1 MGKKYLGIDI
11 EDRFLK
17 LVVMKDGKVQKTCLE
32 VMPDNIVM
40 GGRIAAFHALSD
52 YLRDTVRRNK
62 IRVKDVA
69 FALPSETYYIRRVKL
84 PKMTAA
90 QLQINLPYEFH
101 DYLQDDTDQ
110 YVFDYS
116 VLSVDE
122 KSMELLIAA
131 LSKRQVEQYKEMCK
145 RAGLRLC
152 KLVPDVLAIQ
162 EIVLPSENPAA
173 YRKRLAAQEKSRSEE
188 EKRENRSE
196 AREKKQH
203 LRDRKRNGLSVEEL
217 SARAAEEARA
227 NGMQPADAVSATPGN
242 AAASANEMT
251 PGNAAASANGMA
263 PGNAAA
269 SANEMTPGNAA
280 ASANGMAPGNAAAYA
295 NGMTPGNAA
304 APANGMA
311 PLNAASS
318 GSIAATEEKRKDY
331 AVLSLE
337 YSRDRLHFF
346 SNGAY
351 EITRNLGITEKQI
364 CEVIAQNEG
373 VDIHIAQ
380 LMLDRNQN
388 HVLEQEQVSDLL
400 QAVAT
405 EVMRVMNFYNYNNPR
420 NTIDAI
426 YYYGREVDSAF
437 LERIQSMTELPI
449 RPLTDLLEKPAGM
462 PGTKKLLEE
471 PAGNELL
478 MMLQGYGAV
487 LE

>member
-17 LVVMKDGKVQKTCLE
+17 LVVMKDGKVLKTCLE

-242 AAASANEMT
+242 AAASANGMT
-251 PGNAAASANGMA
+251 PGSAAASANGM
-263 PGNAAA
+263 
-269 SANEMTPGNAA
+269 T
-280 ASANGMAPGNAAAYA
+280 
-295 NGMTPGNAA
+295 
-304 APANGMA
+304 
-311 PLNAASS
+311 PLNAAPS
-318 GSIAATEEKRKDY
+318 GSIAAAEEKRKDY

-380 LMLDRNQN
+380 LMLDQNQN

-400 QAVAT
+400 QSVAT

-449 RPLTDLLEKPAGM
+449 RPLTDLLEETSENSGPKKSRSEKPVDNSG
-462 PGTKKLLEE
+462 
-471 PAGNELL
+471 AGNELL

>member
-17 LVVMKDGKVQKTCLE
+17 LVVMKDGKVLKTCLE

-203 LRDRKRNGLSVEEL
+203 LRDRKRNGLSVEEI

-242 AAASANEMT
+242 AV
-251 PGNAAASANGMA
+251 
-263 PGNAAA
+263 
-269 SANEMTPGNAA
+269 
-280 ASANGMAPGNAAAYA
+280 
-295 NGMTPGNAA
+295 

-311 PLNAASS
+311 SANAAPS
-318 GSIAATEEKRKDY
+318 GSIAAAEEKRKDY

-364 CEVIAQNEG
+364 CEVIAQDEG

-380 LMLDRNQN
+380 LMLDQNQN

-400 QAVAT
+400 QSVAT

-449 RPLTDLLEKPAGM
+449 RPLTDLLEESSRTAG
-462 PGTKKLLEE
+462 
-471 PAGNELL
+471 AGNELL

>member
-1 MGKKYLGIDI
+1 MGKKYLGIDV

-17 LVVMKDGKVQKTCLE
+17 LVVMKDGKVLKTCLE

-203 LRDRKRNGLSVEEL
+203 LKDRKRNGLSVEEL

-242 AAASANEMT
+242 AAASANGTT
-251 PGNAAASANGMA
+251 PGNAAAS
-263 PGNAAA
+263 
-269 SANEMTPGNAA
+269 
-280 ASANGMAPGNAAAYA
+280 A

-304 APANGMA
+304 APATGTA
-311 PLNAASS
+311 PANAAPS
-318 GSIAATEEKRKDY
+318 GSIAAAEEKRKDY

-400 QAVAT
+400 QSVAT

-449 RPLTDLLEKPAGM
+449 RPLTDLLE
-462 PGTKKLLEE
+462 E

-478 MMLQGYGAV
+478 TMLQGYGAV

>member
-17 LVVMKDGKVQKTCLE
+17 LVVMKDGKVLKTCLE

-116 VLSVDE
+116 VLSVDD
-122 KSMELLIAA
+122 KSMELLIAS

-227 NGMQPADAVSATPGN
+227 NGMQPAGAVSA
-242 AAASANEMT
+242 
-251 PGNAAASANGMA
+251 A
-263 PGNAAA
+263 PGNATA
-269 SANEMTPGNAA
+269 P
-280 ASANGMAPGNAAAYA
+280 ANGTAPGNAPAPA
-295 NGMTPGNAA
+295 NGLAPGNAA
-304 APANGMA
+304 APANGTA
-311 PLNAASS
+311 SRNAAAPANAAPS
-318 GSIAATEEKRKDY
+318 GSIAAAEEKRKDY

-400 QAVAT
+400 QSVAT

-449 RPLTDLLEKPAGM
+449 RPLTDLLE
-462 PGTKKLLEE
+462 E

-478 MMLQGYGAV
+478 TMLQGYGAV

>member
-17 LVVMKDGKVQKTCLE
+17 LVVMKDGKVLKTCLE

-242 AAASANEMT
+242 AAASVNEMT
-251 PGNAAASANGMA
+251 PGSASA
-263 PGNAAA
+263 
-269 SANEMTPGNAA
+269 S
-280 ASANGMAPGNAAAYA
+280 A

-311 PLNAASS
+311 PLNAAPS

-364 CEVIAQNEG
+364 CEVIAQDEG

-380 LMLDRNQN
+380 LMLDQNQN

-400 QAVAT
+400 QSVAT

-449 RPLTDLLEKPAGM
+449 RPLTDLLEESSGTAG
-462 PGTKKLLEE
+462 
-471 PAGNELL
+471 AGNELL

>member
-17 LVVMKDGKVQKTCLE
+17 LVVMKDGKVLKTCLE

-62 IRVKDVA
+62 IRVKDAA

-173 YRKRLAAQEKSRSEE
+173 YQKRLAAQEKSRSEE

-242 AAASANEMT
+242 ATAS
-251 PGNAAASANGMA
+251 
-263 PGNAAA
+263 
-269 SANEMTPGNAA
+269 
-280 ASANGMAPGNAAAYA
+280 A

-311 PLNAASS
+311 PLNAAPS
-318 GSIAATEEKRKDY
+318 GSIAAAEEKRKDY

-373 VDIHIAQ
+373 VDIHIDQ

-400 QAVAT
+400 QSVAT

-449 RPLTDLLEKPAGM
+449 RPLTDLLEETSENSGPKKSRSEKPVDNSG
-462 PGTKKLLEE
+462 
-471 PAGNELL
+471 AGNELL

>member
-203 LRDRKRNGLSVEEL
+203 LKDRKRNGLSVEEL

-242 AAASANEMT
+242 ATAS
-251 PGNAAASANGMA
+251 
-263 PGNAAA
+263 
-269 SANEMTPGNAA
+269 
-280 ASANGMAPGNAAAYA
+280 A

-311 PLNAASS
+311 PLNAAPS
-318 GSIAATEEKRKDY
+318 GSIAAAEEKRKDY

-400 QAVAT
+400 QSVAT

-449 RPLTDLLEKPAGM
+449 RPLTDLLEETSENSGPKKSRSEKPVDNSG
-462 PGTKKLLEE
+462 
-471 PAGNELL
+471 AGNELL

>member
-17 LVVMKDGKVQKTCLE
+17 LVVMKDGKVQKNCLE

-84 PKMTAA
+84 PKMTTA

-242 AAASANEMT
+242 AAA
-251 PGNAAASANGMA
+251 
-263 PGNAAA
+263 
-269 SANEMTPGNAA
+269 
-280 ASANGMAPGNAAAYA
+280 
-295 NGMTPGNAA
+295 
-304 APANGMA
+304 PANGMA
-311 PLNAASS
+311 PLNAAPS

-380 LMLDRNQN
+380 LMLDQNQN

-400 QAVAT
+400 QSVAT

-449 RPLTDLLEKPAGM
+449 RPLTDLLEETSENSGPKKSRSEKPVDNSG
-462 PGTKKLLEE
+462 
-471 PAGNELL
+471 AGNELL

>member
-17 LVVMKDGKVQKTCLE
+17 LVVMKDGKVLKTCLE

-62 IRVKDVA
+62 IRVKDAA

-203 LRDRKRNGLSVEEL
+203 LRDRKRNSLSVEEL

-242 AAASANEMT
+242 ATAS
-251 PGNAAASANGMA
+251 
-263 PGNAAA
+263 
-269 SANEMTPGNAA
+269 
-280 ASANGMAPGNAAAYA
+280 A

-311 PLNAASS
+311 PLNAAPS
-318 GSIAATEEKRKDY
+318 GSIAAAEEKRKDY

-400 QAVAT
+400 QSVAT

-449 RPLTDLLEKPAGM
+449 RPLTDLLEETSENSGPKKSRSEKPVDNSG
-462 PGTKKLLEE
+462 
-471 PAGNELL
+471 AGNELL

>member
-1 MGKKYLGIDI
+1 MGKKYLGIDV

-17 LVVMKDGKVQKTCLE
+17 LVVMKDGKVLKTCLE

-162 EIVLPSENPAA
+162 EIVLPSENPVA

-227 NGMQPADAVSATPGN
+227 NGMQPAGAVSA
-242 AAASANEMT
+242 
-251 PGNAAASANGMA
+251 A
-263 PGNAAA
+263 PGNAV
-269 SANEMTPGNAA
+269 
-280 ASANGMAPGNAAAYA
+280 
-295 NGMTPGNAA
+295 

-311 PLNAASS
+311 PANAAPS
-318 GSIAATEEKRKDY
+318 GSIAAAEEKRKDY

-400 QAVAT
+400 QSVAT

-449 RPLTDLLEKPAGM
+449 RPLTDLLE
-462 PGTKKLLEE
+462 E

-478 MMLQGYGAV
+478 TMLQGYGAV

>member
-17 LVVMKDGKVQKTCLE
+17 LVVMKDGKVLKTCLE

-62 IRVKDVA
+62 IRVKDAA

-242 AAASANEMT
+242 ATAS
-251 PGNAAASANGMA
+251 
-263 PGNAAA
+263 
-269 SANEMTPGNAA
+269 
-280 ASANGMAPGNAAAYA
+280 A

-311 PLNAASS
+311 PLNAAPS
-318 GSIAATEEKRKDY
+318 GSIAAAEEKRKDY

-351 EITRNLGITEKQI
+351 EITRNLGVTEKQI

-400 QAVAT
+400 QSVAT
-405 EVMRVMNFYNYNNPR
+405 EVMRVMNFYNSNNPR
-420 NTIDAI
+420 NTIDAM
-426 YYYGREVDSAF
+426 YYSGREVDSAF

-449 RPLTDLLEKPAGM
+449 RPLTDLLEETSENSGQQKSRSEKPVDNSG
-462 PGTKKLLEE
+462 
-471 PAGNELL
+471 AGNELL

>member
-1 MGKKYLGIDI
+1 MGKKYLGIDV

-17 LVVMKDGKVQKTCLE
+17 LVVMKDGKVLKTCLE

-227 NGMQPADAVSATPGN
+227 NGMQPADAVSA
-242 AAASANEMT
+242 A
-251 PGNAAASANGMA
+251 
-263 PGNAAA
+263 
-269 SANEMTPGNAA
+269 
-280 ASANGMAPGNAAAYA
+280 
-295 NGMTPGNAA
+295 PGNAA

-311 PLNAASS
+311 PANAAPS
-318 GSIAATEEKRKDY
+318 GSIAAAEEKRKDY

-400 QAVAT
+400 QSVAT

-449 RPLTDLLEKPAGM
+449 RPLTDLLEETSENSGPKKSRSEKPAGM

-478 MMLQGYGAV
+478 TMLQGYGAV

>member
-17 LVVMKDGKVQKTCLE
+17 LVVMKDGKVLKTCLE

-52 YLRDTVRRNK
+52 YLRDTVRRDK

-242 AAASANEMT
+242 AAASVNEMT
-251 PGNAAASANGMA
+251 PGSASA
-263 PGNAAA
+263 
-269 SANEMTPGNAA
+269 S
-280 ASANGMAPGNAAAYA
+280 A
-295 NGMTPGNAA
+295 NGMTPGNAV

-311 PLNAASS
+311 PLNAAPS
-318 GSIAATEEKRKDY
+318 GSIAVAEEKRKDY

-364 CEVIAQNEG
+364 CEVIAQDEG

-400 QAVAT
+400 QSVAT

-449 RPLTDLLEKPAGM
+449 RPLTDLLEESSGTAG
-462 PGTKKLLEE
+462 
-471 PAGNELL
+471 AGNELL

>member
-17 LVVMKDGKVQKTCLE
+17 LVVMKDGKVLKTCLE

-227 NGMQPADAVSATPGN
+227 NGMQPAGAVSAAPGN
-242 AAASANEMT
+242 AAAPANGT
-251 PGNAAASANGMA
+251 APGNAAASANGMA
-263 PGNAAA
+263 PGNAAV
-269 SANEMTPGNAA
+269 
-280 ASANGMAPGNAAAYA
+280 
-295 NGMTPGNAA
+295 
-304 APANGMA
+304 PANGMA
-311 PLNAASS
+311 PANAAPS
-318 GSIAATEEKRKDY
+318 GSIAAAKEKRKDY

-400 QAVAT
+400 QSVAT

-449 RPLTDLLEKPAGM
+449 RPLTDLLEETSENSGPKKSRSEKPAGM

>member
-1 MGKKYLGIDI
+1 MGKKYLGIDV

-17 LVVMKDGKVQKTCLE
+17 LVVMKDGKVLKTCLE

-227 NGMQPADAVSATPGN
+227 NGMQPAGAVSAALGN
-242 AAASANEMT
+242 AAAPANGT
-251 PGNAAASANGMA
+251 APGNAVAPANGMA

-269 SANEMTPGNAA
+269 
-280 ASANGMAPGNAAAYA
+280 
-295 NGMTPGNAA
+295 
-304 APANGMA
+304 PANGTSPA
-311 PLNAASS
+311 NAAPS
-318 GSIAATEEKRKDY
+318 GSIAAAEEKRKDY

-400 QAVAT
+400 QSVAT

-449 RPLTDLLEKPAGM
+449 RPLTDLLEEPAGM
-462 PGTKKLLEE
+462 LGTKKLLEE

-478 MMLQGYGAV
+478 TMLQGYGAV

>member
-17 LVVMKDGKVQKTCLE
+17 LVVMKDGKVLKTCLE

-242 AAASANEMT
+242 AAASANGMT
-251 PGNAAASANGMA
+251 TGNAAASANGMA
-263 PGNAAA
+263 P
-269 SANEMTPGNAA
+269 
-280 ASANGMAPGNAAAYA
+280 
-295 NGMTPGNAA
+295 
-304 APANGMA
+304 
-311 PLNAASS
+311 LNAAPS

-351 EITRNLGITEKQI
+351 EITRNLGVTEKQI

-400 QAVAT
+400 QSVAT

-449 RPLTDLLEKPAGM
+449 RPLTDLLEESSGTAG
-462 PGTKKLLEE
+462 
-471 PAGNELL
+471 AGNELL

>member
-1 MGKKYLGIDI
+1 MGKKYLGIDV

-84 PKMTAA
+84 PKMTAT

-173 YRKRLAAQEKSRSEE
+173 YRKRLAAQEKSRNEE

-227 NGMQPADAVSATPGN
+227 NGMQPAGAVSA
-242 AAASANEMT
+242 A
-251 PGNAAASANGMA
+251 
-263 PGNAAA
+263 
-269 SANEMTPGNAA
+269 
-280 ASANGMAPGNAAAYA
+280 
-295 NGMTPGNAA
+295 PGNAA
-304 APANGMA
+304 APATGMA
-311 PLNAASS
+311 PVNAASS
-318 GSIAATEEKRKDY
+318 GSIAAAEEKRKDY

-400 QAVAT
+400 QSVAT

-449 RPLTDLLEKPAGM
+449 RPLTDLLEESSRTAG
-462 PGTKKLLEE
+462 
-471 PAGNELL
+471 AGNELL

>member
-17 LVVMKDGKVQKTCLE
+17 LVVMKDGKVLKTCLE

-62 IRVKDVA
+62 IRVKDVT
-69 FALPSETYYIRRVKL
+69 FALPSETYYIRRAKL

-203 LRDRKRNGLSVEEL
+203 LKDRKRNGLSVEEL

-227 NGMQPADAVSATPGN
+227 NGMQPADAVGA
-242 AAASANEMT
+242 T
-251 PGNAAASANGMA
+251 PGNAAASANGM
-263 PGNAAA
+263 
-269 SANEMTPGNAA
+269 TPGNAA
-280 ASANGMAPGNAAAYA
+280 P
-295 NGMTPGNAA
+295 
-304 APANGMA
+304 
-311 PLNAASS
+311 S

-400 QAVAT
+400 QSIAT

-449 RPLTDLLEKPAGM
+449 RPLTDLLEESSGTAG
-462 PGTKKLLEE
+462 T
-471 PAGNELL
+471 GNELL

>member
-17 LVVMKDGKVQKTCLE
+17 LVVMKDGKVLKTCLE

-110 YVFDYS
+110 YVFDYL

-242 AAASANEMT
+242 AAASANGTT
-251 PGNAAASANGMA
+251 PGNAAASANGM
-263 PGNAAA
+263 
-269 SANEMTPGNAA
+269 T
-280 ASANGMAPGNAAAYA
+280 
-295 NGMTPGNAA
+295 
-304 APANGMA
+304 

-380 LMLDRNQN
+380 LMLDQNQN

-400 QAVAT
+400 QSVAT

-449 RPLTDLLEKPAGM
+449 RPLTDLLEESSGTAG
-462 PGTKKLLEE
+462 
-471 PAGNELL
+471 AGNELL

>member
-17 LVVMKDGKVQKTCLE
+17 LVVMKDGKVLKTCLE

-52 YLRDTVRRNK
+52 YLCDTVRRNK

-242 AAASANEMT
+242 AAA
-251 PGNAAASANGMA
+251 
-263 PGNAAA
+263 
-269 SANEMTPGNAA
+269 
-280 ASANGMAPGNAAAYA
+280 
-295 NGMTPGNAA
+295 
-304 APANGMA
+304 PANGMA
-311 PLNAASS
+311 PLNAAPS

-380 LMLDRNQN
+380 LMLDQNQN

-400 QAVAT
+400 QSVAT

-449 RPLTDLLEKPAGM
+449 RPLTDLLEESSGTAG
-462 PGTKKLLEE
+462 
-471 PAGNELL
+471 AGNELL

>member
-1 MGKKYLGIDI
+1 MGKKYLGIDV

-17 LVVMKDGKVQKTCLE
+17 LVVMKDGKVLKTCLE

-227 NGMQPADAVSATPGN
+227 NGMQSADAVSAASGN
-242 AAASANEMT
+242 AAAPANGMAS
-251 PGNAAASANGMA
+251 GNAAASANGMA
-263 PGNAAA
+263 
-269 SANEMTPGNAA
+269 S
-280 ASANGMAPGNAAAYA
+280 
-295 NGMTPGNAA
+295 GNAA

-311 PLNAASS
+311 PANAASS
-318 GSIAATEEKRKDY
+318 GSIAAAEEKRKDY

-400 QAVAT
+400 QSVAT

-449 RPLTDLLEKPAGM
+449 RPLTDLLE
-462 PGTKKLLEE
+462 E

>member
-1 MGKKYLGIDI
+1 MGKKYLGIDV

-17 LVVMKDGKVQKTCLE
+17 LVVMKDGKVLKTCLE

-227 NGMQPADAVSATPGN
+227 NGMQPAGAVSA
-242 AAASANEMT
+242 
-251 PGNAAASANGMA
+251 A
-263 PGNAAA
+263 PGNATA
-269 SANEMTPGNAA
+269 P
-280 ASANGMAPGNAAAYA
+280 ANGTA
-295 NGMTPGNAA
+295 PGNAA
-304 APANGMA
+304 APANGLA
-311 PLNAASS
+311 PGNAAAPANGTSPANAASS
-318 GSIAATEEKRKDY
+318 GSIAAAEEKRKDY

-351 EITRNLGITEKQI
+351 EITRNLGVTEKQI

-380 LMLDRNQN
+380 LMLDQNQN

-400 QAVAT
+400 QSVAT

-449 RPLTDLLEKPAGM
+449 RPLTDLLE
-462 PGTKKLLEE
+462 E

-478 MMLQGYGAV
+478 TMLQGYGAV

>member
-1 MGKKYLGIDI
+1 MGKKYLGIDV

-17 LVVMKDGKVQKTCLE
+17 LVVMKDGKVLKTCLE

-196 AREKKQH
+196 AREKKQY

-227 NGMQPADAVSATPGN
+227 SGMQPAGAVSA
-242 AAASANEMT
+242 AL
-251 PGNAAASANGMA
+251 
-263 PGNAAA
+263 
-269 SANEMTPGNAA
+269 
-280 ASANGMAPGNAAAYA
+280 
-295 NGMTPGNAA
+295 GNAA
-304 APANGMA
+304 APANGTA
-311 PLNAASS
+311 PGNAVAPATGTAPANAAPS
-318 GSIAATEEKRKDY
+318 GSIAAAEEKRKDY

-400 QAVAT
+400 QSVAT

-449 RPLTDLLEKPAGM
+449 RPLTDLLEETSENSGPKKSRSEKPAGM
-462 PGTKKLLEE
+462 PGPKKLLEE

>member
-17 LVVMKDGKVQKTCLE
+17 LVVMKDGKVLKTCLE

-203 LRDRKRNGLSVEEL
+203 LKDRKRNGLSVEEL

-242 AAASANEMT
+242 AAASAN
-251 PGNAAASANGMA
+251 
-263 PGNAAA
+263 
-269 SANEMTPGNAA
+269 
-280 ASANGMAPGNAAAYA
+280 
-295 NGMTPGNAA
+295 GMT
-304 APANGMA
+304 
-311 PLNAASS
+311 PLNAAPS

-351 EITRNLGITEKQI
+351 EITRNLGVTEKQI

-380 LMLDRNQN
+380 LMLDQNQN

-400 QAVAT
+400 QSVAT

-449 RPLTDLLEKPAGM
+449 RPLTDLLEETSENSGPKKSRSEKPVDNSG
-462 PGTKKLLEE
+462 
-471 PAGNELL
+471 AGNELL

>member
-242 AAASANEMT
+242 AAA
-251 PGNAAASANGMA
+251 
-263 PGNAAA
+263 
-269 SANEMTPGNAA
+269 
-280 ASANGMAPGNAAAYA
+280 
-295 NGMTPGNAA
+295 
-304 APANGMA
+304 PANGMA

-318 GSIAATEEKRKDY
+318 GSIAAAEEKRKDY

-364 CEVIAQNEG
+364 CEVIAQDEG

-400 QAVAT
+400 QSVAT

-426 YYYGREVDSAF
+426 YYYGREADSAF

-449 RPLTDLLEKPAGM
+449 RPLTDLLEESSGTAG
-462 PGTKKLLEE
+462 
-471 PAGNELL
+471 AGNELL

>member
-62 IRVKDVA
+62 IRVKDAA

-242 AAASANEMT
+242 ATAS
-251 PGNAAASANGMA
+251 
-263 PGNAAA
+263 
-269 SANEMTPGNAA
+269 
-280 ASANGMAPGNAAAYA
+280 A

-311 PLNAASS
+311 PFNAAPS
-318 GSIAATEEKRKDY
+318 GSIAAAEEKRKDY

-400 QAVAT
+400 QSVAT

-449 RPLTDLLEKPAGM
+449 RPLTDLLEETSENSGPKKSRSEKPVDNSG
-462 PGTKKLLEE
+462 
-471 PAGNELL
+471 AGNELL

>member
-227 NGMQPADAVSATPGN
+227 NGMQPADAVSATPG
-242 AAASANEMT
+242 S
-251 PGNAAASANGMA
+251 AAASANGMT
-263 PGNAAA
+263 PGSAAA
-269 SANEMTPGNAA
+269 S
-280 ASANGMAPGNAAAYA
+280 A

-304 APANGMA
+304 ASASGMTL
-311 PLNAASS
+311 LNAAPS
-318 GSIAATEEKRKDY
+318 GSIAAAEEKRKDY

-364 CEVIAQNEG
+364 CEVIAQDEG

-380 LMLDRNQN
+380 LMLDQNQN

-400 QAVAT
+400 QSVAT

-449 RPLTDLLEKPAGM
+449 RPLTDLLEESSGTAG
-462 PGTKKLLEE
+462 
-471 PAGNELL
+471 AGNELL

>member
-17 LVVMKDGKVQKTCLE
+17 LVVMKDGKVLKTCLE

-227 NGMQPADAVSATPGN
+227 NGMQPAGAVSA
-242 AAASANEMT
+242 A
-251 PGNAAASANGMA
+251 PGNAAASANGLA
-263 PGNAAA
+263 FRNAAA
-269 SANEMTPGNAA
+269 PANGTAPVNAA
-280 ASANGMAPGNAAAYA
+280 APA

-304 APANGMA
+304 P
-311 PLNAASS
+311 S
-318 GSIAATEEKRKDY
+318 GSIAAAEEKRKDY

-400 QAVAT
+400 QSVAT

-449 RPLTDLLEKPAGM
+449 RPLTDLLEKPTGM

-478 MMLQGYGAV
+478 TMLQGYGAV

>member
-227 NGMQPADAVSATPGN
+227 NGMQPADAVSATTGN
-242 AAASANEMT
+242 VAA
-251 PGNAAASANGMA
+251 P
-263 PGNAAA
+263 
-269 SANEMTPGNAA
+269 
-280 ASANGMAPGNAAAYA
+280 A

-311 PLNAASS
+311 PLNAAPS
-318 GSIAATEEKRKDY
+318 GSIAAAEEKRKDY

-364 CEVIAQNEG
+364 CEVIAQDEG

-400 QAVAT
+400 QSVAT

-449 RPLTDLLEKPAGM
+449 RPLTDLLEESSGTAG
-462 PGTKKLLEE
+462 
-471 PAGNELL
+471 AGNELL

>member
-17 LVVMKDGKVQKTCLE
+17 LVVMKDGKVLKTCLE

-162 EIVLPSENPAA
+162 EIVLPSENAVA

-227 NGMQPADAVSATPGN
+227 NGMQPAGAVSA
-242 AAASANEMT
+242 A
-251 PGNAAASANGMA
+251 
-263 PGNAAA
+263 
-269 SANEMTPGNAA
+269 
-280 ASANGMAPGNAAAYA
+280 
-295 NGMTPGNAA
+295 PGNAA

-311 PLNAASS
+311 PGNAAAPANGMAPGNAAPS
-318 GSIAATEEKRKDY
+318 GSIAAAEEKRKDY

-400 QAVAT
+400 QSVAT

-449 RPLTDLLEKPAGM
+449 RPLTDLLE
-462 PGTKKLLEE
+462 E

>member
-40 GGRIAAFHALSD
+40 GGRIVAFHALSD

-122 KSMELLIAA
+122 KSMELLMAA

-203 LRDRKRNGLSVEEL
+203 LRDWKRNGLSVEEL

-227 NGMQPADAVSATPGN
+227 NGMQPAGAVSA
-242 AAASANEMT
+242 
-251 PGNAAASANGMA
+251 A

-269 SANEMTPGNAA
+269 P
-280 ASANGMAPGNAAAYA
+280 ANGTA
-295 NGMTPGNAA
+295 PGNAA

-311 PLNAASS
+311 SGNAAAPANGTAPGNAAPS
-318 GSIAATEEKRKDY
+318 GSIAAAEEKRKDY

-400 QAVAT
+400 QSVAT

-449 RPLTDLLEKPAGM
+449 RPLTDLLEEPAGM
-462 PGTKKLLEE
+462 LGTKKLLEE
-471 PAGNELL
+471 TAGNELL

>member
-32 VMPDNIVM
+32 VMPDNIVV

-242 AAASANEMT
+242 ATAFANGMT
-251 PGNAAASANGMA
+251 PGNAAASANGM
-263 PGNAAA
+263 
-269 SANEMTPGNAA
+269 TPG
-280 ASANGMAPGNAAAYA
+280 
-295 NGMTPGNAA
+295 
-304 APANGMA
+304 
-311 PLNAASS
+311 NAASS
-318 GSIAATEEKRKDY
+318 GSIAAAEEKRKDY

-351 EITRNLGITEKQI
+351 EITRNLGVTEKQI

-380 LMLDRNQN
+380 LMLDQNQN

-400 QAVAT
+400 QSVAT

-449 RPLTDLLEKPAGM
+449 RPLTDLLEKTSENSGS
-462 PGTKKLLEE
+462 KKSRSEK
-471 PAGNELL
+471 PVDNSGAGNELL

>member
-62 IRVKDVA
+62 IRVKDAA
-69 FALPSETYYIRRVKL
+69 FAIPSETYYIRRVKL

-242 AAASANEMT
+242 ATAS
-251 PGNAAASANGMA
+251 
-263 PGNAAA
+263 
-269 SANEMTPGNAA
+269 
-280 ASANGMAPGNAAAYA
+280 A

-311 PLNAASS
+311 PFNAAPS
-318 GSIAATEEKRKDY
+318 GSIAAAEEKRKDY

-400 QAVAT
+400 QSVAT

-449 RPLTDLLEKPAGM
+449 RPLTDLLEETSENSGPKKSRSEKPVDNSG
-462 PGTKKLLEE
+462 
-471 PAGNELL
+471 AGNELL

>member
-1 MGKKYLGIDI
+1 MGKKYLGIDV

-17 LVVMKDGKVQKTCLE
+17 LVVMKDGKVLKTCLE

-242 AAASANEMT
+242 AAASAN
-251 PGNAAASANGMA
+251 
-263 PGNAAA
+263 
-269 SANEMTPGNAA
+269 
-280 ASANGMAPGNAAAYA
+280 
-295 NGMTPGNAA
+295 GMTPGSAA

-311 PLNAASS
+311 PLNAAPS

-400 QAVAT
+400 QSVAT

-449 RPLTDLLEKPAGM
+449 RPLTDLLEESSGTAG
-462 PGTKKLLEE
+462 
-471 PAGNELL
+471 AGNELL

>member
-116 VLSVDE
+116 VLSVEE
-122 KSMELLIAA
+122 KSMELLVAA

-227 NGMQPADAVSATPGN
+227 NGMQPADAVGATPGN
-242 AAASANEMT
+242 AAAS
-251 PGNAAASANGMA
+251 
-263 PGNAAA
+263 
-269 SANEMTPGNAA
+269 
-280 ASANGMAPGNAAAYA
+280 A

-318 GSIAATEEKRKDY
+318 GSIAAAEEKRKDY

-351 EITRNLGITEKQI
+351 EITRNLGVTEKQI

-380 LMLDRNQN
+380 LMLDQNQN

-400 QAVAT
+400 QSVAT

-449 RPLTDLLEKPAGM
+449 RPLTDLLEESSGTAG
-462 PGTKKLLEE
+462 
-471 PAGNELL
+471 AGNELL

>member
-17 LVVMKDGKVQKTCLE
+17 LVVMKDGKVLKTCLE

-227 NGMQPADAVSATPGN
+227 NGMQPADTVSATPGN
-242 AAASANEMT
+242 AAASANGMT
-251 PGNAAASANGMA
+251 PGNAAASANG
-263 PGNAAA
+263 
-269 SANEMTPGNAA
+269 T
-280 ASANGMAPGNAAAYA
+280 
-295 NGMTPGNAA
+295 TPGNAA

-311 PLNAASS
+311 PLNAAPS

-400 QAVAT
+400 QSVAT

-449 RPLTDLLEKPAGM
+449 RPLTDLLEESSGTAG
-462 PGTKKLLEE
+462 
-471 PAGNELL
+471 AGNELL

>member
-17 LVVMKDGKVQKTCLE
+17 LVVMKDGKVLKTCLE

-242 AAASANEMT
+242 AAASAN
-251 PGNAAASANGMA
+251 
-263 PGNAAA
+263 
-269 SANEMTPGNAA
+269 
-280 ASANGMAPGNAAAYA
+280 
-295 NGMTPGNAA
+295 GMT
-304 APANGMA
+304 

-364 CEVIAQNEG
+364 CEVIAQDEG

-400 QAVAT
+400 QSVAT

-449 RPLTDLLEKPAGM
+449 RPLTDLLEESSGTAG
-462 PGTKKLLEE
+462 
-471 PAGNELL
+471 AGNELL

>member
-242 AAASANEMT
+242 TAASANGMTPGSAAASANGTT

-263 PGNAAA
+263 P
-269 SANEMTPGNAA
+269 
-280 ASANGMAPGNAAAYA
+280 
-295 NGMTPGNAA
+295 
-304 APANGMA
+304 
-311 PLNAASS
+311 LNAAPS

-364 CEVIAQNEG
+364 CEVIAQDEG

-388 HVLEQEQVSDLL
+388 HVLDQEQVSDLL
-400 QAVAT
+400 QSVAT

-426 YYYGREVDSAF
+426 YYYGREADSAF

-449 RPLTDLLEKPAGM
+449 RPLTDLLEESSRTAG
-462 PGTKKLLEE
+462 
-471 PAGNELL
+471 AGNELL